1 MFFKVFFF
9 NKTSFSIRHLLV
21 FEGIHAELALI
32 CSFPVQRLK
41 ALLASCFSLQT
52 RNTMQAVGAGGLMCM
67 SWILVQIACFFQLF
81 GSQVAFVPPFLPE
94 SADEWLFQELI
105 HG

>member
-52 RNTMQAVGAGGLMCM
+52 RNTMQAVGAGGSMCM
-67 SWILVQIACFFQLF
+67 VLDFSPDSLLFSALWQPGRIRSTILARI
-81 GSQVAFVPPFLPE
+81 G
-94 SADEWLFQELI
+94 
-105 HG
+105 G